1 MKSNRPLVVVFVV
14 LSLAV
19 SLSVGLVWAQKIP
32 GLGRVKQK
40 LEKFSLNH
48 LLEGEPPV
56 STSLVDAVTEVP
68 FLDDFNPPEPG
79 PMTVLPRAKNG
90 DFMLVRTGV
99 FKFAAASYCL
109 KAGTYAPS
117 KGAGY
122 LYAPLKG
129 ARAEIVRHILENSVL
144 RRDVPQKDIQSLL
157 WAIIARTKFTKMG
170 RPMQLVAS
178 KLLTPREIAA
188 LSGASL
194 DAVPDAVLD
203 KAMDDA
209 GLPGPAR
216 EVLRAE
222 SRIRSLM
229 TRADASYE
237 DVERVAVLTG
247 TPLPGEGSRGVPWG
261 RWSFHPDGY
270 FIRYFPYGYS
280 RTDIEIS
287 VPRPFKLERDAVG
300 RIMSLSDDNDSR
312 IDFEYATAAAVRPVS
327 GGSLKAQAL
336 KAVRFSGVHP
346 WHLDQKV
353 EGSWTGAG
361 WTLAGFAGGAAVPKE
376 DAQAFPNAQARVDK
390 VRDVQSNL
398 AHLSKV
404 SKIPSGF
411 MPPDR
416 ESLCLEI
423 ASLCDGVKEA
433 IGAAGGALD
442 ARPGTDAYA
451 FVKMAWQAALV
462 GMARDPAATQ
472 GSAGFPG
479 TAEMF
484 SRPGH
489 GPWFGSIPGEA
500 SQAGPGEGGQGGSG
514 ASFGAGMPG
523 NTNSQRLGES
533 ARPAD
538 PGCTAIIGNMTGDV
552 RINGQPAAERMFS
565 GSELEG
571 GNVTTGHKGRV
582 QLVLPDGS
590 TLRVGSNSKVT
601 FPQDLCQKAKE
612 TLERQGVFKAL
623 VDDGFIFFIPG
634 SITPFVIVGSAPGSG
649 IRGDLRRL
657 VRGPEDRI
665 FLASRGGP
673 SQEAFTEAA
682 IEGEYNDLKPSEAEL
697 AVRKTAVFVGYR
709 SGAFFYVRVARG
721 TVAVDNPK
729 GGSVTLKAGEHLF
742 MRLAPAP
749 TPADRKDMFT
759 RTAKGK

>member
-1 MKSNRPLVVVFVV
+1 MKPDRPFVVVFFTVA
-14 LSLAV
+14 LLASLA
-19 SLSVGLVWAQKIP
+19 LGLVWAQKIP

-99 FKFAAASYCL
+99 FKITAASYCL

-129 ARAEIVRHILENSVL
+129 TRAEIVRHILENSVL
-144 RRDVPQKDIQSLL
+144 RQDVAQKDIQSLL
-157 WAIIARTKFTKMG
+157 WAILSRTKFTKMA

-178 KLLTPREIAA
+178 KLLSPREIAA

-203 KAMDDA
+203 KAMEDA
-209 GLPGPAR
+209 GLPGPVR

-237 DVERVAVLTG
+237 DLERVAVLAG
-247 TPLPGEGSRGVPWG
+247 TPLLGEGSREVPRG

-287 VPRPFKLERDAVG
+287 VPRPFKVERDAAG
-300 RIMSLSDDNDSR
+300 RIMSLSDDNGGR
-312 IDFEYATAAAVRPVS
+312 IVFEFATAAAVRPAS
-327 GGSLKAQAL
+327 GSPLKAQAL
-336 KAVRFSGVHP
+336 KAVRFSSVHP

-361 WTLAGFAGGAAVPKE
+361 WTLAGFAGGTAVPKE
-376 DAQAFPNAQARVDK
+376 APQAFPNAQARVDK
-390 VRDVQSNL
+390 VRNVQDSL
-398 AHLSKV
+398 ARLTKASKD
-404 SKIPSGF
+404 PSGF
-411 MPPDR
+411 MPTDR

-442 ARPGTDAYA
+442 ARPGNDAYA
-451 FVKMAWQAALV
+451 FVKIAWQAAVV
-462 GMARDPAATQ
+462 GMAGDPAPTQ
-472 GSAGFPG
+472 GSAAGPG
-479 TAEMF
+479 TDFLF

-489 GPWFGSIPGEA
+489 GPWLGSFPGEL
-500 SQAGPGEGGQGGSG
+500 SQAGSGGAGQGGSG

-533 ARPAD
+533 ARPSDA
-538 PGCTAIIGNMTGDV
+538 GCQAV
-552 RINGQPAAERMFS
+552 INVDKGEFKVNGESVSSRTMS
-565 GSELEG
+565 GSDLEG
-571 GNVTTGHKGRV
+571 ASVSTGKKGRV
-582 QLVLPDGS
+582 EIVLPDDS
-590 TLRVGSNSKVT
+590 VIRLGSNSKLT
-601 FPQDLCQKAKE
+601 LPQNICQQAQANRE
-612 TLERQGVFKAL
+612 ARANMQILMDA
-623 VDDGFIFFIPG
+623 GFIYSRP
-634 SITPFVIVGSAPGSG
+634 APRENFEIKTSNAVDGV
-649 IRGDLRRL
+649 RGDLRRFIH
-657 VRGPEDRI
+657 GPGDRI
-665 FLASRGGP
+665 FLASMGEP
-673 SQEAFTEAA
+673 PQEAITEAG
-682 IEGEYNDLKPSEAEL
+682 IEAVYNEMRPGEAEL
-697 AVRKTAVFVGYR
+697 AASEHAYFVACERDVYYY
-709 SGAFFYVRVARG
+709 ARVDRG
-721 TVAVDNPK
+721 TVEVGDSK

-749 TPADRKDMFT
+749 TASDRKDMFT